1 MYSASRIT
9 NLTLSVEQIA
19 KDLANGRAA
28 IPEFQRPV
36 VWKPQQAVVELDS
49 ILRELSVGM
58 IQYWDD
64 ISAEDVAV
72 RGSFRAGTKPR
83 YIIDGQQR
91 STVLAALI
99 TDRDPHWCDP
109 GSREAVSQLRE
120 RVGFNVKTGEVVAM
134 SAIQAKRAKSSVVSA
149 HRVFV
154 ILDEERLAPDGSH
167 RNITEEL
174 GAYIA
179 ERTGDGSRADAVR
192 TAFTRIKN
200 YQIPVQ
206 VGAWTPREALEQFL
220 RTNSTGAKLQ
230 PEDLA
235 LGALSQRA
243 PGIRASRIDPALQR
257 LRDAGFNRGQLDKTY
272 LRTLLFEI
280 GRHSEDGPAGRIGD
294 YDPSTFEPSAITSA
308 ITAVDRAF
316 DHLVRYLGRYGIHP
330 SALKAYNPLSPLVL
344 SILVHP
350 EVLEGDELLSVF
362 LLAILS
368 DRYAKQSTDAHVEDG
383 PAILAASTGRE
394 ALGSVVA
401 AIERSYLRKNHGATG
416 IPRFDPERVRSIT
429 YEDMRKV
436 GGSYMLCY
444 AATAARNGWVDLE
457 TRAPLLVRS
466 TSPGIEPHHVHHV
479 VSRGAASV
487 HGWEDPRLES
497 LGNLVITEKRTNLLL
512 SSTLPSAALGD
523 EHRSALTSQW
533 YETALDVTDLD
544 SALAAIDR
552 RNAILADELNWVFT
566 ATDGLRSS
574 GRPASLKVVA

>member
-9 NLTLSVEQIA
+9 NLTLSAEEVA
-19 KDLANGRAA
+19 KQLANGVTA

-36 VWKPQQAVVELDS
+36 VWKPQLAVTELDS

-64 ISAEDVAV
+64 ISADDVVV
-72 RGSFRAGTKPR
+72 RGSTHSGVKPR

-91 STVLAALI
+91 STVLAALM
-99 TDRDPHWCDP
+99 TDRDPNWCDP
-109 GSREAVSQLRE
+109 GSREAVAQLRE
-120 RVGFNVKTGEVVAM
+120 RVGFNVKTGEIVVM
-134 SAIQAKRAKSSVVSA
+134 SATQARRAKSSVVSA

-154 ILDEERLAPDGSH
+154 ILDEDRRAADGGH

-174 GAYIA
+174 SAYIA
-179 ERTGDGSRADAVR
+179 ERTGDGSRADSVR

-200 YQIPVQ
+200 YPIPVQ
-206 VGAWTPREALEQFL
+206 IGAWTPREALEQFL
-220 RTNSTGAKLQ
+220 RTNSTGVKLK

-280 GRHSEDGPAGRIGD
+280 GRHSEGGPAGRIGD
-294 YDPSTFEPSAITSA
+294 YDPSVFEPAAIAAA

-316 DHLVRYLGRYGIHP
+316 DHMTRYLGRFGIHP
-330 SALKAYNPLSPLVL
+330 SALKAYNPLSPVVL

-383 PAILAASTGRE
+383 PAILAAANGRE
-394 ALGSVVA
+394 ALGAIVA
-401 AIERSYLRKNHGATG
+401 AIEKSYLRKNHGATH
-416 IPRFDPERVRSIT
+416 IPRFTADRVRSIT
-429 YEDMRKV
+429 YEDMRNV

-444 AATAARNGWVDLE
+444 AATAARNNWVDIE
-457 TRAPLLVRS
+457 TRAPLLLRS
-466 TSPGIEPHHVHHV
+466 AAVGVEPHHVHHV
-479 VSRGAASV
+479 ISRGAAAV
-487 HGWEDPRLES
+487 NGWDDPRLES
-497 LGNLVITEKRTNLLL
+497 LGNLMVTEKRTNLLL
-512 SSTLPSAALGD
+512 ASALPSAALGD
-523 EHRSALTSQW
+523 DHRTALASQW
-533 YETALDVTDLD
+533 YESALDVTDLN
-544 SALAAIDR
+544 SALEAIDR
-552 RNAILADELNWVFT
+552 RTEVLADELNWVFST
-566 ATDGLRSS
+566 TDQLKSPSSPANLR
-574 GRPASLKVVA
+574 VVA